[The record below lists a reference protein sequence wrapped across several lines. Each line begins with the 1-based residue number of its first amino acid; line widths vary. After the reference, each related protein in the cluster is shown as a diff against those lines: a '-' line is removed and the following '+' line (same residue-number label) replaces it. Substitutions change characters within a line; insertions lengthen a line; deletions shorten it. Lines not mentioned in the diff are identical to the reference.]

1 MIDAKH
7 SLILIAVMAGVT
19 MLLRF
24 LPYFLFS
31 KHTPKAVLYLGSV
44 LPYSLVA
51 MLLVYCL
58 KGTDFKSASHGIPE
72 IAAVA
77 LVAVLHKWKHNTLLS
92 VLCGTIFY
100 MLMVQFIVPSLI

>member
-19 MLLRF
+19 ILLRF
-24 LPYFLFS
+24 LPYFVFS
-31 KHTPKAVLYLGSV
+31 KHTPKAVLFLGSV

-58 KGTDFKSASHGIPE
+58 KDTDFTSQSHGIPE

-77 LVAVLHKWKHNTLLS
+77 FVALLHKWKHNTLLS

-100 MLMVQFIVPSLI
+100 MIMLQFVFA

>member
-7 SLILIAVMAGVT
+7 SLILIVVMAGVT
-19 MLLRF
+19 ILLRF

-31 KHTPKAVLYLGSV
+31 KRTPKAVLYLGNV

-58 KGTDFKSASHGIPE
+58 KGTSFAPPSRGIPE
-72 IAAVA
+72 ITAVA

-92 VLCGTIFY
+92 VLCGTIYY
-100 MLMVQFIVPSLI
+100 MVMVQLVFA